1 MTELPFRLDL
11 LKFLADHR
19 TGLLTQFFLLT
30 TFVGDVGGY
39 ILIIVAIYVLYDKR
53 LAFRLAAVVLLTM
66 CLNHLLKIVIKNP
79 RPFIHE
85 GTYVEKWAVSPDN
98 ARVLATE
105 YSTPSGHAM
114 GAAAFYSY
122 LYAKLRDRSV
132 RVVAVLA
139 ILLTGLSR
147 PYLGVHYLEDVLI
160 GWAIGIGIAVLA
172 VKYEDAIQER
182 WSELSFAGQ
191 VLGAVAASVVLW
203 SIASALGAGGTID
216 EPPRAFLTY
225 TGFLS
230 GVVIGVPL
238 ERKHVDFDPR
248 SSTVLSKALR
258 YVVSVASVL
267 VTLLVL
273 DRLFDALATDSSLLG
288 QALRYV
294 RYTTAGLAATY
305 GAPLLFTRV
314 GWAEKRAASSSIV
327 GLRYGRGFA
336 GTPSFSAKKRK
347 VSGHQQ

>member
-11 LKFLADHR
+11 IQFLADHR
-19 TGLLTQFFLLT
+19 SAFLTDFFLLT
-30 TFVGDVGGY
+30 TFIGDVGGY

-85 GTYVEKWAVSPDN
+85 GTYFEKWAVSPDN

-132 RVVAVLA
+132 RVIAILA

-160 GWAIGIGIAVLA
+160 GWAIGIAIVVLA
-172 VKYEDAIQER
+172 VRYEDAIQRR
-182 WSELSFAGQ
+182 WSELSSAAQ
-191 VLGAVAASVVLW
+191 ALAVVAASILLW
-203 SIASALGAGGTID
+203 SVTIAMNGWTIG
-216 EPPRAFLTY
+216 EQPRAFLTY
-225 TGFLS
+225 TGFLA
-230 GVVIGVPL
+230 GIVIGAPL
-238 ERKHVDFDPR
+238 ERKHVGFDPR
-248 SSTVLSKALR
+248 SSTVLAKMLR
-258 YVVSVASVL
+258 YAISVASVL
-267 VTLLVL
+267 ITLLVL
-273 DRLFDALATDSSLLG
+273 DRLFDALAEDSTLLG
-288 QALRYV
+288 QVLRYV
-294 RYTTAGLAATY
+294 RYALAGVAATY
-305 GAPLLFTRV
+305 GAPLLFTRI
-314 GWAEKRAASSSIV
+314 GWAEKRAANSSIV